1 MSFRSF
7 LATATHSATAIK
19 PANLTTA
26 LLLSCTLFG
35 CGEIDGQLASSAAM
49 DAIQAATLTNDQIRT
64 LSKQAV
70 EAQDKENQLAPAG
83 NSYQQRMQKLVAPHQ
98 NENGVALHFEVY
110 LKNEMNAFALADG
123 SVRVYS
129 GLMDKLTDDEL
140 LFVIGHEVGH
150 VIKGHSKKA
159 AQVTYSVSAA
169 RKGIAAL
176 GGVPGQIAG
185 SAIGEFS
192 QAVVSAQFS
201 QTEEKQADDYG
212 LGFLQRNGHNPQA
225 AVTALQKLGNS
236 GGGLLASHPN
246 PQDRAARIASR
257 L

>member
-1 MSFRSF
+1 M
-7 LATATHSATAIK
+7 A
-19 PANLTTA
+19 
-26 LLLSCTLFG
+26 G
-35 CGEIDGQLASSAAM
+35 CETFDAQLASSAAM
-49 DAIQAATLTNDQIRT
+49 DVFQAATLTNDQIRT
-64 LSKQAV
+64 LSKQAA

-83 NSYQQRMQKLVAPHQ
+83 NAYQQRLQNLVANHQ
-98 NENGVALHFEVY
+98 SENGVALHFQVY

-129 GLMDKLTDDEL
+129 GLMDKLSDDEL

-169 RKGIAAL
+169 RKGVAAL
-176 GGVPGQIAG
+176 GGVPGQIAQ

-192 QAVVSAQFS
+192 QTLISAQFS
-201 QTEEKQADDYG
+201 QAEEKQADDYG
-212 LGFLQRNGHNPQA
+212 LNFLQRNGHNPQA
-225 AVTALQKLGNS
+225 AVTALRKLGNE
-236 GGGLLASHPN
+236 GGGLLSSHPN
-246 PQDRAARIASR
+246 PQDRAARIAGS